1 MRDNPPMHTL
11 IAYASAPGPHCQ
23 EALKRLKLPQLT
35 QLLQHLSHG
44 QRWHAQAD
52 ALTPVHELVLAHA
65 AGLHVA
71 DGGADGLI
79 PWAAQEAHAR
89 GLSALHGSDGWAWI
103 TPCHWKVNADHV
115 EMADPTHLALTPHD
129 AQALLHA
136 MQPYFAEDGIT
147 LFAPAQTPAPG
158 QPSTR
163 WLAHGAV
170 FAHLPTASI
179 DRVAGQVV
187 DPWMP
192 RSEQAKPLRRLQNE
206 MQMLLYT
213 HPLNDQRAHFKLPAV
228 NAFWASGTGSLA
240 PDTSAASATHL
251 EHCSVRDA
259 LRSPAL
265 QDDAAAWVTAWH
277 ALDASTLAHD
287 LQRLQQGESV
297 QITLCS
303 ETQAVALQATP
314 LSHWQRLR
322 RRVLPPQANELL
334 KSL

>member
-23 EALKRLKLPQLT
+23 EALARLKLPQLT
-35 QLLQHLSHG
+35 QLLQHLSPG
-44 QRWHAQAD
+44 QRWHAQAH
-52 ALTPVHELVLAHA
+52 ALTPIHELVLAHS
-65 AGLHVA
+65 AGLS
-71 DGGADGLI
+71 GADGLI
-79 PWAAQEAHAR
+79 PWAAQEAQAR
-89 GLSALHGSDGWAWI
+89 GLTALHGSDGWAWI

-147 LFAPAQTPAPG
+147 LFAPIQS

-170 FAHLPTASI
+170 FTKLPTASL

-192 RSEQAKPLRRLQNE
+192 RSAQAKPLRRLQNE

-213 HPLNDQRAHFKLPAV
+213 HPVNDQRAQFKLPAV
-228 NAFWASGTGSLA
+228 NAFWASGTGSLT
-240 PDTSAASATHL
+240 PNAATAH
-251 EHCSVRDA
+251 EHCSVRDT
-259 LRSPAL
+259 LRTPAL
-265 QDDAAAWVTAWH
+265 QDDAAAWITAWQ

-287 LQRLQQGESV
+287 LQRLQAGESV
-297 QITLCS
+297 QITLCGD
-303 ETQAVALQATP
+303 TQAVTLQATP
-314 LSHWQRLR
+314 LSNWERLR

>member
-89 GLSALHGSDGWAWI
+89 GLSALHGSNGWAWI
-103 TPCHWKVNADHV
+103 SPCHWKVNADHV

-147 LFAPAQTPAPG
+147 LFAPAPG

-170 FAHLPTASI
+170 FTQLPTASL
-179 DRVAGQVV
+179 DRVAGKVV

-213 HPLNDQRAHFKLPAV
+213 HPVNDQRAHFKLPAV

-240 PDTSAASATHL
+240 PDASPAAATHL

-259 LRSPAL
+259 LRTPAL

-287 LQRLQQGESV
+287 LQRLQAGESV

-303 ETQAVALQATP
+303 DTHAVTLQATP
-314 LSHWQRLR
+314 LSHWARLR